1 MYIYVYLARLV
12 HRRLAT
18 TTRDRWH
25 QLIFVSRP
33 RIRIYVRIYLYGS
46 GAFFLIFFTRRGHEC
61 DIFMCRLGKLLRL
74 ALVLPF
80 FFCRSL
86 FCIALQYIF
95 FLTFWHFCVIRSS
108 IHENAE
114 FVFQFGKA
122 EPRLSIEYLALI
134 RNISH
139 KELSNRY

>member
-46 GAFFLIFFTRRGHEC
+46 GAFFFIFFTRRGHEC

-80 FFCRSL
+80 FLSQPFLYSTA
-86 FCIALQYIF
+86 IYF
-95 FLTFWHFCVIRSS
+95 FF
-108 IHENAE
+108 
-114 FVFQFGKA
+114 
-122 EPRLSIEYLALI
+122 
-134 RNISH
+134 
-139 KELSNRY
+139 